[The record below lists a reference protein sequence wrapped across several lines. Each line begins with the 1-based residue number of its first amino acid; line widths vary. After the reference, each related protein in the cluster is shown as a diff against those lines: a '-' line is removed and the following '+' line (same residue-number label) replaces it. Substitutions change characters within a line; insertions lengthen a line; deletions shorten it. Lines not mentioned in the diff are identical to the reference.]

1 MNVIVLVGQVIELPY
16 LQRRRRAISARRWC

>member
-16 LQRRRRAISARRWC
+16 LRETPSAISARRWC